1 MILRNLPYVSYE
13 ELIIEIQERC
23 DKGGVVTTKFEID
36 TILHLLQDEYQKIPE
51 FFYIDISLLISYL
64 EECGLYTIE
73 RASIMR
79 IAQEI
84 FKELG
89 FQNGMYVNTYE

>member
-23 DKGGVVTTKFEID
+23 DKDGVVTTQSKID
-36 TILHLLQDEYQKIPE
+36 KTLRLLEEEYRTPL

-64 EECGLYTIE
+64 EESDLYTIE
-73 RASIMR
+73 RASIIR
-79 IAQEI
+79 VTHEI

-89 FQNGMYVNTYE
+89 FANGMYVNTYE